1 MKFLFILAV
10 GWIFFRLLRP
20 WFFARDNH
28 ARAFRPMRAS
38 TAAGTEV
45 HTVRC
50 AYCGAFFSP
59 DEGVDSGGRHF
70 CSREH
75 RDLEKAAGEHRS
87 PC

>member
-28 ARAFRPMRAS
+28 ARASRPTQTS
-38 TAAGTEV
+38 TAAGAEV

-59 DEGVDSGGRHF
+59 AEGVESGGGYF
-70 CSREH
+70 CSRAQ
-75 RDLEKAAGEHRS
+75 RALQKAAWEHRS
-87 PC
+87 QC

>member
-28 ARAFRPMRAS
+28 ARAFRPMQTS

-45 HTVRC
+45 DTVR
-50 AYCGAFFSP
+50 YTYYGAFFSP

-75 RDLEKAAGEHRS
+75 RDLEKVAGELRS